1 MEKSEVV
8 KYLGLFV
15 FAVMALSMIAAVFI
29 YNPNTSTTTGEDPF
43 PQAQENTFTYSL
55 SFDTRAIKELSAMR
69 FAAVTS
75 EPDKVLIDNMVF
87 KTPGVS
93 KVSSTFRKEKMDDN
107 SWVYL
112 AEITSKKDTDLSALA
127 NSIGDLN
134 VFDKEQ
140 GFDSM
145 KYISVSVPSSVMI
158 HNTDLNIDRNYSFT
172 TTTLSSIAR
181 QSTVINDEITVGG
194 TIQLKGNV
202 ILALELVE
210 SVNKTQAAQMDE
222 LLKQMQI
229 DENKSVDVNAPA
241 Q

>member
-8 KYLGLFV
+8 RYLGLFV

-29 YNPNTSTTTGEDPF
+29 YNPNPTTTTGEDPF

-69 FAAVTS
+69 FAAITS
-75 EPDKVLIDNMVF
+75 EPDKVLIDNIVF
-87 KTPGVS
+87 KTLGVS
-93 KVSSTFRKEKMDDN
+93 NVSSTFRKEKMDDN

-127 NSIGDLN
+127 DSIGDLN

-145 KYISVSVPSSVMI
+145 KYISISVPSSVMI

-181 QSTVINDEITVGG
+181 QTTAINDEITVGG
-194 TIQLKGNV
+194 TIQLKGNA

-210 SVNKTQAAQMDE
+210 KLNKTQAAQMDE

-229 DENKSVDVNAPA
+229 DENKTIDVNVPA